1 MGLILTDR
9 DRKILK
15 LCQEQGFI
23 TLNIIHEYLFQK
35 SSSRRARERIQEL
48 EKSGYLKSRASL
60 ELQNRKVVQLTIKGK
75 AIVQTLPGYKP
86 ERNFKIHDLC
96 LSHDDKLTW
105 VRLRLEGLWSGDW
118 LSDRMM
124 KHVKD
129 ATPDGIIE
137 FASRKRVYVELENSI
152 KSEIRYSNIFS
163 KYQLEDP
170 FLVLYVCTRP
180 EIKKYLINYC
190 IKHTPQLPLAILTMS
205 ELKEEQP
212 RAWTIKGLIS
222 PFTKREY

>member
-9 DRKILK
+9 DKKILK

-48 EKSGYLKSRASL
+48 EQSGYLKSRASL
-60 ELQNRKVVQLTIKGK
+60 ELHNRKVVQLTIKGK

-96 LSHDDKLTW
+96 LSHDDKVTW
-105 VRLRLEGLWSGDW
+105 TRLRLEELWNANW

-124 KHVKD
+124 KQVKD
-129 ATPDGIIE
+129 ATPDGILE
-137 FASRKRVYVELENSI
+137 FSSGKRVYVELENSI
-152 KSEIRYSNIFS
+152 KSESRYFNIFS
-163 KYQLEDP
+163 KYHLEDP

-190 IKHTPQLPLAILTMS
+190 LKHAPLLPLAILTLS
-205 ELKEEQP
+205 ELKDDQP

-222 PFTKREY
+222 PFAKREY